1 MRINIVD
8 YDPSWPASFERIK
21 GELILILA
29 LGPPIPYI
37 DIHHVGST
45 SVPHLAAKPIIDID
59 LVVSVSQL
67 WEQLLLY
74 PSMDTLITRSR
85 LVSLIRVSIGSV
97 SGSTVIPTIRGR
109 PGLRKTGRL
118 EGRCS

>member
-8 YDPSWPASFERIK
+8 YDPSWAASFERIK

-29 LGPPIPYI
+29 LGSIPYI

-97 SGSTVIPTIRGR
+97 FGSTVIPTIRVR
-109 PGLRKTGRL
+109 PGLQKTGRS
-118 EGRCS
+118 EGL